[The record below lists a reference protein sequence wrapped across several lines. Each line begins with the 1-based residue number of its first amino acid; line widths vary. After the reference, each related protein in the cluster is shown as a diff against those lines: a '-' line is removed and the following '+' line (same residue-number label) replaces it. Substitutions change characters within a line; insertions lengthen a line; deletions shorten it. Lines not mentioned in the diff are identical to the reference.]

1 VREKRRE
8 TIRFA
13 VSTFLTMNIMMLSVS
28 LYFGFFTELT
38 DDAIWKLSWPIF
50 IMATI
55 VIFYGGYNIFRRS
68 LAGITSTA
76 GSMETLIAV
85 GSGSAYL
92 FSVYNLIKGSIH
104 LYFDTAAMLITL
116 VLLGKM
122 IERSAK
128 DRVQADLE
136 SFFSL
141 RPTKVKLC
149 TADQPAGRYVS
160 ADALQVGSIF
170 SVEEDEVVPA
180 DGLIIDGGGS
190 VDESSLTGEPLPV
203 AKRAGDRIK
212 SGTRLKKGRVTVKAE
227 AVGEQATLGQ
237 MIRIMEAALSQKTRL
252 EGKTDRL
259 LRWFVPVILGSG
271 AATAAVLLFNGASA
285 EDALIRAVTVIVISC
300 PCALGVAIPLA
311 RVAGISLAGRIGI
324 LVRSFSAFE
333 RVGAIDTVIFDKTG
347 TITQGQWQ
355 LRRIVP
361 ITDIS
366 QDSALA
372 LAAGLERHSDHF
384 IAAEIRSQANQ
395 RQISVVEISNVK
407 MHPNGVSGVTGD
419 SQVRIG
425 SFRLVSRADREA
437 RVERNDIIEKYPGA
451 SMVALSIDEKVAAIF
466 VFADDLKESAGQTVT
481 ALKAR
486 DYRVDLVSGDG
497 RQTTQFISEAV
508 GIENHFGQQNP
519 EDKSHIIEQMQSE
532 GRKVAMVGDGV
543 NDAPALA
550 RADLAVA
557 IHSGSH
563 LGKEVADLT
572 LMRGDPGQLIDFIK
586 LARLTNRK
594 VMQNLAFAF
603 IYNVIAVPLAMTG
616 FLTPL
621 VAVCAMLLSSLSVTG
636 NTLLLI
642 NSHSR

>member
-1 VREKRRE
+1 
-8 TIRFA
+8 
-13 VSTFLTMNIMMLSVS
+13 MNIMMLSVS

-50 IMATI
+50 IMAS
-55 VIFYGGYNIFRRS
+55 VVVFYGGYNIFRRS
-68 LAGITSTA
+68 LVGITSAA

-92 FSVYNLIKGSIH
+92 FSVYNLINGSIH

-149 TADQPAGRYVS
+149 TPDQPAGRYVS
-160 ADALQVGSIF
+160 ADVLGVGNTF

-180 DGLIIDGGGS
+180 DGLIIEGSGS

-203 AKRAGDRIK
+203 NKKTGDRIK
-212 SGTRLKKGRVTVKAE
+212 SGTRLNKGRVTIKAE
-227 AVGEQATLGQ
+227 AVGENATLGQ

-259 LRWFVPVILGSG
+259 LRWFVPIILGLG
-271 AATAAVLLFNGASA
+271 VATAAVLLLNGASV

-324 LVRSFSAFE
+324 LVRSFSSFE
-333 RVGAIDTVIFDKTG
+333 QVGGIDAVIFDKTG

-361 ITDIS
+361 IADID
-366 QDSALA
+366 QNRALA
-372 LAAGLERHSDHF
+372 IAAGLEQHSDHF
-384 IAAEIRSQANQ
+384 IATEIRSQANQ
-395 RQISVVEISNVK
+395 RKIPAAEVSSLKTHSDGISGLIDGS
-407 MHPNGVSGVTGD
+407 P
-419 SQVRIG
+419 VRIG
-425 SFRLVSRADREA
+425 SLRFVAADDKDTMD
-437 RVERNDIIEKYPGA
+437 ERDLIIEQFPGA
-451 SMVALSIDEKVAAIF
+451 SMVALGIDRKVAAIF
-466 VFADDLKESAGQTVT
+466 VFADELKSGARDTVG
-481 ALKAR
+481 ALKTQH
-486 DYRVDLVSGDG
+486 YRVVLVSGDG
-497 RQTTQFISEAV
+497 DQTTRFIGKAV

-519 EDKSHIIEQMQSE
+519 EEKALIVSRMQSE
-532 GRKVAMVGDGV
+532 GDRVAMVGDGV

-572 LMRGDPGQLIDFIK
+572 LMRGDPGQLIDFMK

-594 VMQNLAFAF
+594 VMQNLGFAF

-616 FLTPL
+616 VLTPL